1 MKRLS
6 AIIFLLKVYFQNY
19 VKVKLEF
26 HLLTFIFR
34 RKCTKVSD
42 HQRMLK
48 MGNESTNEQ
57 NEETNKKKQKIQ
69 SSKAEDPHENIYKKR
84 GIFAC

>member
-1 MKRLS
+1 
-6 AIIFLLKVYFQNY
+6 
-19 VKVKLEF
+19 
-26 HLLTFIFR
+26 
-34 RKCTKVSD
+34 
-42 HQRMLK
+42 MLK